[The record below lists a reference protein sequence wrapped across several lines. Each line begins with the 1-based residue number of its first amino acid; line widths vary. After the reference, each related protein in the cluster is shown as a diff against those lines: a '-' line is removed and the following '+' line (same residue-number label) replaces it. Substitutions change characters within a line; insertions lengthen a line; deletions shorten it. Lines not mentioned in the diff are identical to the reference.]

1 MPVRRSCVL
10 SCKTLKGSQK
20 GVIAASPEPT
30 FLFAQ
35 ADCSTGA
42 APRFWPNFRPNEHS
56 LNEAIMAGNK
66 PACP

>member
-20 GVIAASPEPT
+20 GVIAASSEPT

-35 ADCSTGA
+35 AGCSTGA
-42 APRFWPNFRPNEHS
+42 APRFRLNGHS

-66 PACP
+66 PAYP